1 MSFPSTVTIDRASP
15 VPLYHQLVHGIESA
29 ITEGELQPGTMLENE
44 LSLAKTLHLSRPT
57 VRKAMDELVR
67 SGLLVR
73 KRGVGTQVV
82 ASEVRRPVRLTSLY
96 DDLAQDASRPST
108 EVLSLREVSAPEE
121 IARTLNI
128 TEGAPVYHLRRLRG
142 RHGKPLAIM
151 EKRGS
156 PQIATLEREEL
167 EHSGLYEILRREG
180 VNFRVAT
187 QKIGAAVASAEQ
199 AKLLGTSEGSALV
212 TMSRTATD
220 DIGRRVETGR
230 HLYRG
235 DSYSFELTL
244 SA

>member
-1 MSFPSTVTIDRASP
+1 MAFPSTITIDRASP

-29 ITEGELQPGTMLENE
+29 ITEGELPPGTMLENE
-44 LSLAKTLHLSRPT
+44 LSLAKNLHLSRPT

-96 DDLAQDASRPST
+96 DDLAQDASNPAT
-108 EVLSLREVSAPEE
+108 QVLSLEEVPAPAET
-121 IARTLNI
+121 ARALNI
-128 TEGAPVYHLRRLRG
+128 AEGAAVYPLRRLRSRG
-142 RHGKPLAIM
+142 GKPLAIM
-151 EKRGS
+151 ENWV
-156 PQIATLEREEL
+156 PPEIATLDTQELAER
-167 EHSGLYEILRREG
+167 GLYEILRREG

-199 AKLLGTSEGSALV
+199 AKLLGTTQGAALV

-220 DIGRRVETGR
+220 DVGRRVETGR
-230 HLYRG
+230 HFYRA

>member
-1 MSFPSTVTIDRASP
+1 MSFPSNITIDRGSP

-29 ITEGELQPGTMLENE
+29 ITDGELPPGTMLENE
-44 LSLAKTLHLSRPT
+44 LALAKNLHLSRPT

-96 DDLAQDASRPST
+96 DDLAQDASRPAT
-108 EVLSLREVSAPEE
+108 AVLSLEEVPAPDEIARALSIEVSAP
-121 IARTLNI
+121 
-128 TEGAPVYHLRRLRG
+128 VYHMRRLRSRNG
-142 RHGKPLAIM
+142 RPLAIM
-151 EKRGS
+151 ENWVS
-156 PQIATLEREEL
+156 PGIATLKHDEL
-167 EHSGLYEILRREG
+167 EASGLYEILRREG

-199 AKLLGTSEGSALV
+199 AKLLGTSEGAALV

-230 HLYRG
+230 HLYRA